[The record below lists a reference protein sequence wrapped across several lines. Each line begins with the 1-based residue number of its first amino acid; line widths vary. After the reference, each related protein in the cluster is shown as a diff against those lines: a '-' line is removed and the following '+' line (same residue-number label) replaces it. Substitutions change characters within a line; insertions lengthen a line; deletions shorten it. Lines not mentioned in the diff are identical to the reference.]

1 MVPSSHIFK
10 EILVINGSYVGSK
23 LAAVYLSVVSTV
35 KLDDQSVWR
44 FLGDFFEDMATGG
57 KKLFSLLSRLIT

>member
-10 EILVINGSYVGSK
+10 EVLVINGSYVGSK

-44 FLGDFFEDMATGG
+44 FLGDFFDDMVTGW
-57 KKLFSLLSRLIT
+57 KNHLSFLSLLTV

>member
-1 MVPSSHIFK
+1 MPSSHIFR

-44 FLGDFFEDMATGG
+44 SLGDFFDDMVTGW
-57 KKLFSLLSRLIT
+57 KNHLSFLSLLTV

>member
-1 MVPSSHIFK
+1 MVPSSHIFR

-23 LAAVYLSVVSTV
+23 LAAVYLSVVRTV

-44 FLGDFFEDMATGG
+44 FLGDFFDDMVTGW
-57 KKLFSLLSRLIT
+57 KNHLSFLSLLTV

>member
-1 MVPSSHIFK
+1 MPSSHIFR

-23 LAAVYLSVVSTV
+23 LAAVYLSVVRTV

-44 FLGDFFEDMATGG
+44 ILGDFFDDMVTGW
-57 KKLFSLLSRLIT
+57 KNHLSFLSLLTV

>member
-1 MVPSSHIFK
+1 MPSSHIFR

-44 FLGDFFEDMATGG
+44 FLGDFFDDMVTGW
-57 KKLFSLLSRLIT
+57 KNHLSFLSLLTV

>member
-1 MVPSSHIFK
+1 MPSSHIFR

-23 LAAVYLSVVSTV
+23 LAAVYLIVVSTV

-44 FLGDFFEDMATGG
+44 FLGDFFDDMVTGW
-57 KKLFSLLSRLIT
+57 KNHLSFLSLLTV

>member
-1 MVPSSHIFK
+1 MPSSHIFK
-10 EILVINGSYVGSK
+10 EVLVINGSYVGSK

-44 FLGDFFEDMATGG
+44 FLGDFFDDMVTGW
-57 KKLFSLLSRLIT
+57 KNHLSFLSLLTV

>member
-1 MVPSSHIFK
+1 MPSSHIFR

-23 LAAVYLSVVSTV
+23 LAAVYLSVVRTV

-44 FLGDFFEDMATGG
+44 FLGDFFDDMVTGW
-57 KKLFSLLSRLIT
+57 KNHLSFLSLLTV